1 MATDAELLAA
11 WKTALSAHAAAVDA
25 ANATSDALRGAE
37 MRLAVQLSPT
47 DVKVGEVF
55 NVWVADELV
64 TVTNTSAGPRVQA
77 SVRQRGVPDRVK
89 T

>member
-11 WKTALSAHAAAVDA
+11 WKLALTAHAQAVDA
-25 ANATSDALRGAE
+25 ANTSSDVLRAAE

-47 DVKVGEVF
+47 DAKANEVF

-64 TVTNTSAGPRVQA
+64 TVTNTPAGPRVQS
-77 SVRQRGVPDRVK
+77 SVRARGIPDRVK
-89 T
+89 P

>member
-1 MATDAELLAA
+1 MATDAELVAA
-11 WKTALSAHAAAVDA
+11 WKLALNAHAQAVDA
-25 ANATSDALRGAE
+25 ANATSETLRGAE
-37 MRLAVQLSPT
+37 ARLAVQLSPT
-47 DVKVGEVF
+47 DVKAGEVF

-77 SVRQRGVPDRVK
+77 SMRQRGVPDRVK